1 MRHHAAESGCFV
13 VNATG
18 WLEDHQI
25 ESITDDPAQQKAL
38 RGGCMTMIVSP
49 EGKVLGEPITE
60 GEGLCMADLDMALI
74 LKRKRM
80 MDSVGHYAR
89 PELLSLMI
97 DRRPAAPW
105 HDVPKPDDQAPTV
118 ATFQSPSE
126 RSDSDDREQSVVHRT
141 AHQ

>member
-1 MRHHAAESGCFV
+1 
-13 VNATG
+13 
-18 WLEDHQI
+18 
-25 ESITDDPAQQKAL
+25 
-38 RGGCMTMIVSP
+38 MTMIVSP

-60 GEGLCMADLDMALI
+60 GEGLCVADLDMALI

-97 DRRPAAPW
+97 DRRPAATR
-105 HDVPKPDDQAPTV
+105 HDIPKPDDPASTLAP
-118 ATFQSPSE
+118 FQSPPE